1 MRVKRSVGDRLV
13 FMSVGGVVG
22 WFSGVMLLGAFGAVS
37 LLPVPLGMALGWRLS
52 RHRRQ

>member
-13 FMSVGGVVG
+13 FTLVGGVVG
-22 WFSGVMLLGAFGAVS
+22 WFTGVMLLGAFGVVS
-37 LLPVPLGMALGWRLS
+37 LLPVPLGMGLGWGLS